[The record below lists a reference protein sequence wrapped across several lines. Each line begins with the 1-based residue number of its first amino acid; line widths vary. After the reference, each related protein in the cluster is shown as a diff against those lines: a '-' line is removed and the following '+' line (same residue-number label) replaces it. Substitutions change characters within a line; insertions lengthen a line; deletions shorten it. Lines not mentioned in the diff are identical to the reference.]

1 MYTIITRN
9 NCKYCDKAKA
19 MLDLDKINYVVF
31 NIESPTNKWVL
42 SLMKE
47 ANIKTV
53 PQVFATDG
61 SLIGGFRELET
72 KMGFIN
78 NKGEY

>member
-1 MYTIITRN
+1 MYTVITRN
-9 NCKYCDKAKA
+9 NCKYCDKAKV
-19 MLDLDKINYVVF
+19 MLDLDKIPYVTYNV
-31 NIESPTNKWVL
+31 EEPSSRWVL

-53 PQVFATDG
+53 PQVFAHDG

-78 NKGEY
+78 RSKEY